1 MPEERWVEVRDE
13 PRHGQRF
20 ENEFAR
26 VYDVRIPPGDTTLY
40 HRHTEDTFY
49 VSILPAR
56 VRNQTWGESEA
67 QTNDVP
73 AGIAVCAPHRDQPL
87 THQVSNVG
95 EGKMR
100 MIGAEVRRSPVL
112 AADQPLEAPAHGL
125 HWERPRLRAYLLE
138 LEPGQG
144 TGSVTYGFSGLS
156 VALGDGNLQFRGAD
170 GGARLFACAP
180 GDLAWH
186 DGPASFEL
194 TNLGQETFRAYVAEW
209 R

>member
-1 MPEERWVEVRDE
+1 MAEESWVEVRDE
-13 PRHGQRF
+13 PRHRQRF
-20 ENEFAR
+20 ENDFAR

-56 VRNQTWGESEA
+56 VRNRTWGESEA

-73 AGIAVCAPHRDQPL
+73 QGIAICAPHREHPL

-95 EGKMR
+95 EGNMR
-100 MIGAEVRRSPVL
+100 MIGAEVRRSPDL
-112 AADQPLEAPAHGL
+112 TAGAPLEAPGHSL

-138 LEPGQG
+138 LEPGQS
-144 TGSVTYGFSGLS
+144 TGEVSYGFSGLG
-156 VALGDGNLQFRGAD
+156 VALVDGNLKLSVADSGAS
-170 GGARLFACAP
+170 LFACAP
-180 GDLAWH
+180 GDLVWH
-186 DGPASFEL
+186 DGPARFEL
-194 TNLGQETFRAYVAEW
+194 TNLGGESFRAYVAEW